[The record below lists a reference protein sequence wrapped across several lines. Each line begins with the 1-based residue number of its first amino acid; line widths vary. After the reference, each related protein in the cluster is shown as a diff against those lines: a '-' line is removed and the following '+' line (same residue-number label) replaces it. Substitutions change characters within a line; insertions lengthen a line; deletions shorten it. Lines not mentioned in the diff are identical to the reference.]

1 MDTEVNPTVAELVGG
16 DFTHATGLHVP
27 VDAGVAAAFVRQEG
41 SAMSAAG
48 GHGCFVAVDLG
59 ATSGRVVL
67 ARVGPGRLELEEV
80 HRFANSAVHL
90 PGGGPG
96 GGLHWD
102 VLGLFREVLA
112 GLRGVGPRLADG
124 ERVTSIGIDTWA
136 VDYGLLDAGGE
147 LLGLPFCY
155 RDERTSRDGGG
166 VERVHGVAPHPEL
179 YRRNGLQFLPFNTL
193 YQLAAEPPS
202 RLAAASTMLLLP
214 DLLAYWLTGA
224 VGAEVTNASTTGLLD
239 PRTRAWDAELAER
252 LGVPASLLPPLRHPG
267 EVLGTLLPHVAAAI
281 GLPASTP
288 VVAVGSH
295 DTASAVVAVPATN
308 GARAAYIS
316 SGTWSLVG
324 VELDAPVLSADSL
337 TANFTNEGGVDG
349 RVRFLRNVTGLWL
362 LTESLRTWHATGSDV
377 ELSVVLTAAAQVPD
391 GGPIVDVADP
401 AFMPPGDMPARIA
414 AACRVS
420 GQEPPVGQA
429 DVVRCILDSLAAAYA
444 RAVADAARLSARRPE
459 IVHMVGG
466 GSRNALLARLT
477 ARSTGLLV
485 ITGPVEATALGNAL
499 VQARAAGTVKG
510 DLETLRALVRAT
522 QPLHRVHP
530 DGAVF
535 PAGTG

>member
-1 MDTEVNPTVAELVGG
+1 
-16 DFTHATGLHVP
+16 
-27 VDAGVAAAFVRQEG
+27 
-41 SAMSAAG
+41 MSGAG

-112 GLRGVGPRLADG
+112 GLRGVGARLVGG
-124 ERVTSIGIDTWA
+124 EQVTSIGIDTWA

-166 VERVHGVAPHPEL
+166 VDRVHGVAPHPEL
-179 YRRNGLQFLPFNTL
+179 YGRNGLQFLPFNTL

-239 PRTRAWDAELAER
+239 PRTRTWDTELAER

-267 EVLGTLLPHVAAAI
+267 EVIGTLLPDVASGT

-295 DTASAVVAVPATN
+295 DTASAVVAVPATD
-308 GARAAYIS
+308 GARAAFIS

-324 VELDAPVLSADSL
+324 VELDTPVLSAESL
-337 TANFTNEGGVDG
+337 AANFTNEGGVDG
-349 RVRFLRNVTGLWL
+349 RVRFLRNVMGLWV
-362 LTESLRTWHATGSDV
+362 LTESLRTWHAADSDA
-377 ELSVVLTAAAQVPD
+377 ERSAVLAAAAEIPD
-391 GGPIVDVADP
+391 GGPVVDVDDP
-401 AFMPPGDMPARIA
+401 AFLPPGDMPARIA
-414 AACRVS
+414 AACRATE
-420 GQEPPVGQA
+420 QEPPVGRPA
-429 DVVRCILDSLAAAYA
+429 VVRCILDSLAAAYS
-444 RAVADAARLSARRPE
+444 RAVADAARLSGRSPE
-459 IVHMVGG
+459 VVHVVGG
-466 GSRNALLARLT
+466 GARNAVLARLT
-477 ARSTGLLV
+477 ARSTGLPV
-485 ITGPVEATALGNAL
+485 VAGPVEATALGNAL
-499 VQARAAGTVKG
+499 VQAQAAGTVQG
-510 DLETLRALVRAT
+510 DLETVRALVRAT
-522 QPLHRVHP
+522 QRLRRVDP
-530 DGAVF
+530 DGTVS
-535 PAGTG
+535 PAGTGT